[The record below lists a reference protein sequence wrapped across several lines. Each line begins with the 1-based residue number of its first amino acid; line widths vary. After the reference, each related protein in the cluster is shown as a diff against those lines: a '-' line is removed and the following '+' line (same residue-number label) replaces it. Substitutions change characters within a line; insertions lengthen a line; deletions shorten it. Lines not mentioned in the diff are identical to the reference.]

1 MKSLK
6 LTETIKAFPL
16 NIGNFPFISF
26 PFMYRTAS
34 LKTFSQTYILYIYIY
49 IYKLYNYTITT

>member
-16 NIGNFPFISF
+16 NIGNIPFISF

-34 LKTFSQTYILYIYIY
+34 LKTFSQTYILYIC